1 MIKLYFY
8 KDRLNEEI
16 SLNVYFFISL
26 LFRVH
31 CIEAADNG
39 MELDVET
46 VDSPEN
52 CSPAYPT
59 PAQLTPHMNVI
70 PPMAPAAPVD
80 HEAEILEDH
89 DLKELLNRLPD
100 EAFQVWKSLY
110 CNINTFIAKYFVF
123 LFSFLK
129 QEIFAMTQAAASSS
143 RNGGLFVPSR
153 EEAEEL
159 ERALACGEGVPIPM
173 MDKYGNSL
181 GGVGHGAES
190 DLGDLSLIDDHTLAL
205 AHDLMNLGSGAA
217 VQNLM
222 MNSDPSA
229 VSNQLYMDNLSIPHP
244 SMIHPGR

>member
-1 MIKLYFY
+1 MR
-8 KDRLNEEI
+8 D
-16 SLNVYFFISL
+16 FITLKHNFCYL
-26 LFRVH
+26 LFRV
-31 CIEAADNG
+31 
-39 MELDVET
+39 V
-46 VDSPEN
+46 V
-52 CSPAYPT
+52 
-59 PAQLTPHMNVI
+59 
-70 PPMAPAAPVD
+70 
-80 HEAEILEDH
+80 
-89 DLKELLNRLPD
+89 
-100 EAFQVWKSLY
+100 
-110 CNINTFIAKYFVF
+110 FIQ
-123 LFSFLK
+123 

-159 ERALACGEGVPIPM
+159 ERALACGEGGPIPM

-229 VSNQLYMDNLSIPHP
+229 VSNHMYMENLSIPHP
-244 SMIHPGR
+244 SMIHPGRSFQIPLIQCVLLIAM